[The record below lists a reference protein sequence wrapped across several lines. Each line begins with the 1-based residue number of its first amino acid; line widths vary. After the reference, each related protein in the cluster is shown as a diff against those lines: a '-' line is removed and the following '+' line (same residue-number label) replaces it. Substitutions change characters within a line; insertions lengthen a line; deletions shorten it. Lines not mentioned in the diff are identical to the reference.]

1 MPGFRLN
8 AKNLFLTYPQ
18 CDLPLETIRDT
29 LLESLTTFD
38 PSYLVVSSE
47 SHEDGQLHRHVFI
60 ALAKKS
66 DIRNANALDI
76 NGFHGNYQTARNPSN
91 SRNYVIKDGH
101 FIEWGVWAGGK
112 RKRDE
117 IFSEALAQP
126 TREEAEEILRTNAP
140 RDYAMGFGNIS
151 KCLDKVYTKSPAP
164 FQSRFELTDFD
175 LPATFTDWFTSDF
188 LVSYLPSVSPMGVW
202 PRLAIASSR
211 FQLFLPG
218 SEARY
223 PRTSFNPGFI

>member
-29 LLESLTTFD
+29 LLEALTTFE

-47 SHEDGQLHRHVFI
+47 AHEDGQLHRHVFI

-66 DIRNANALDI
+66 NIVNAQALDI

-126 TREEAEEILRTNAP
+126 TREEAEEVLRTYAP

-151 KCLDKVYTKSPAP
+151 KCFDKVYAKSPP
-164 FQSRFELTDFD
+164 TFQPRFELTDFN
-175 LPATFTDWFTSDF
+175 LPATFTDWFNSDF
-188 LVSYLPSVSPMGVW
+188 LVSSLSFAIPP
-202 PRLAIASSR
+202 PRPAGP
-211 FQLFLPG
+211 F
-218 SEARY
+218 
-223 PRTSFNPGFI
+223 T